1 MHLIKPIQT
10 WENPKNHYKEALT
23 SPWYKAITGLQ
34 SDFVNATVA
43 FYSTVKYDFV
53 LLPITTAAISSPMGL
68 GSDSSPVKV
77 NIGGVDTYLADSMQF
92 MLEYACRV
100 RNNGCYYLA
109 PSFRGELADAR
120 HLCQFYHSEAEIEG
134 NLADVMKLV
143 EQYVKFLAKWYL
155 DHSKDILLE
164 IAGDV
169 THLEA
174 LITLN
179 KIPQVTFAEAV
190 EILDNNPEYIQD
202 HGKYRTINHAG
213 EKKLIEKYGGF
224 VWLTH
229 FDHLAVP
236 FYQKNTDESFS
247 TAMNADLLMGI
258 GETVG
263 SGERHFSRAE
273 TEKALDFH
281 QVNKDHYNWYL
292 EMKEIVPMQTSG
304 FGLGVERFL
313 LWLTKQNDI
322 RDMQLVP
329 RFNGVEE
336 IL

>member
-1 MHLIKPIQT
+1 MIEPTKS
-10 WENPKNHYKEALT
+10 WNNPKLHYKDALT
-23 SPWYKAITGLQ
+23 SSWYRVLTGLQ
-34 SDFVNATVA
+34 SDFVNATVS
-43 FYSTVKYDFV
+43 FYQEIGYNFV
-53 LLPITTAAISSPMGL
+53 LLPVTTGAISSPMGL
-68 GSDSSPVKV
+68 GSDSSPVQV
-77 NIGGVDTYLADSMQF
+77 NIGGVETYLADSMQF

-100 RNNGCYYLA
+100 RKNGCYYLA

-134 NLADVMKLV
+134 TIMDVMVLV
-143 EQYVKFLAKWYL
+143 EKYVKYLAQWYK
-155 DHSKDILLE
+155 DHSKNELLT
-164 IAGDV
+164 V
-169 THLEA
+169 TDNISHLDA
-174 LITLN
+174 LINLE
-179 KIPQVTFAEAV
+179 KIPTVTFAEAV
-190 EILDNNPEYIQD
+190 DILENNSEYIQN
-202 HGKYRTINHAG
+202 HGMYRTINHAG

-236 FYQKNTDESFS
+236 FYQKNTDDTFS
-247 TAMNADLLMGI
+247 TAINADLLMGI

-263 SGERHFSRAE
+263 SGERHYSRNE

-281 QVNKDHYNWYL
+281 KVSRDHYEWYL
-292 EMKEIVPMQTSG
+292 TMKELVPMQTSG

-313 LWLTKQNDI
+313 LWLTNQNDI

-329 RFNGVEE
+329 RFNGEKE